1 MPLDVRDLSVFTF
14 FREDGKFW
22 MGTVLGLY
30 TYSGGKIHK
39 ETELNRQLEEKS
51 VYGILR
57 DRQGKLWVGTCGWG
71 VKVFDRNRRVA
82 AELNTD
88 MGFPDGSV
96 NALFEDSRGGVWIA
110 TRAGLGYVR
119 DTRRPDSFLFYGH
132 EHGLEDVFI
141 RSVQEDSHG
150 RIWVSTNNGI
160 SHWDERKQRF
170 ENYDYRDGV
179 PMGNLVERSACRGAD
194 GTLYFG
200 SMKGICCFNP
210 LGLDTM
216 SRRAGSVQIIECREW
231 TAVQGEAEN

>member
-1 MPLDVRDLSVFTF
+1 M
-14 FREDGKFW
+14 
-22 MGTVLGLY
+22 
-30 TYSGGKIHK
+30 
-39 ETELNRQLEEKS
+39 
-51 VYGILR
+51 YGILR
-57 DRQGKLWVGTCGWG
+57 DRQGKLWVGTYGWG

-88 MGFPDGSV
+88 TGFPDGSV

-160 SHWDERKQRF
+160 SHWMNGNSGLRIMITVMGSRWEISLNGQLAGGRMVRF
-170 ENYDYRDGV
+170 
-179 PMGNLVERSACRGAD
+179 
-194 GTLYFG
+194 
-200 SMKGICCFNP
+200 I
-210 LGLDTM
+210 
-216 SRRAGSVQIIECREW
+216 SVR
-231 TAVQGEAEN
+231 